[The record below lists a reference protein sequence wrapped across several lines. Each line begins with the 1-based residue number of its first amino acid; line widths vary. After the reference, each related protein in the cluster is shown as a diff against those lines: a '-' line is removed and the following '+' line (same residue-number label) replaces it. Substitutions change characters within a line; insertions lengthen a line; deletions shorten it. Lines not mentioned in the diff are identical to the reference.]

1 MGSHDS
7 LPDVSLDSSS
17 IERAFEIGR
26 QAYPGI
32 DLPRAAFVSFAQAR
46 TETWSGS
53 PERAA
58 DLYLACA
65 CVERLPAAVAEF
77 LGRFGKRI
85 PVYLG
90 RLARDPDL
98 VAEVRQ
104 IVVTRSIVGDP
115 GNPPS
120 LNTYSGT
127 GSLEGWLRATAVRE
141 ALALNRRASRN
152 TDGFEAALEARTPWA
167 DHEISLFKQMYREP
181 VSRAFAAACSQIG
194 REDRALLRLHYV
206 EGVTTANLANM
217 YGISRATLIR
227 RLAAARESLL
237 ERVKSA
243 LKDSAR
249 IADRDFD
256 SILRLVQSQIDLR
269 LSRVLAGPD

>member
-1 MGSHDS
+1 
-7 LPDVSLDSSS
+7 VSLDPTS
-17 IERAFEIGR
+17 IERAFEVGR
-26 QAYPGI
+26 HAYPAI
-32 DLPRAAFVSFAQAR
+32 DLPREAFDAFALAR
-46 TETWSGS
+46 SETWGGS
-53 PERAA
+53 AERAS
-58 DLYLACA
+58 DLFLACA
-65 CVERLPAAVAEF
+65 CVQRIPAAVAEF
-77 LGRFGKRI
+77 LARFGNRI

-104 IVVTRSIVGDP
+104 IIVTRCIVGDG

-141 ALALNRRASRN
+141 ALALNRRANRN
-152 TDGFEAALEARTPWA
+152 TGEVEAALEARTPWA

-181 VSRAFAAACSQIG
+181 VSHAFAAACSQINAD
-194 REDRALLRLHYV
+194 DRALLRLHYV
-206 EGVTTANLANM
+206 EGVTTANLATM

-227 RLAAARESLL
+227 RLASARESLL
-237 ERVKSA
+237 DRVKSS
-243 LKDSAR
+243 LKSTAR
-249 IADRDFD
+249 IADGDFE

-269 LSRVLAGPD
+269 LSRVLAGPG